1 MPIIV
6 NVDVMLAK
14 RKMPSGELAEKIGIT
29 AANMSILKT
38 GKAKAIRF
46 STLNAICKALDCQPG
61 DILEYRPGPDDEEL
75 EEDEK
80 FNHMKRIIAI
90 LLSFAPLFA
99 FAQEH
104 QIIGGYLLD
113 GEDSFEELDAAVV
126 TDAKRKDK
134 NLDGK
139 GMKLPGV
146 IMMMNPESVG
156 QEIGSIIEVKHPFL
170 VKSICFTV
178 KENRMEGCKARINIY
193 RVTDSNNLDNIVTMP
208 IYQEI
213 PRTEKKT
220 TFSIAPEE
228 NLELQP
234 GEYYISFALSD
245 ISEAIEAKWVNS
257 KTWDGK
263 ERYANQLEDCI
274 YFPVYVKSSYSRK
287 NTDSPLTKWKY
298 NIGMSV
304 RGKILD

>member
-1 MPIIV
+1 MKV
-6 NVDVMLAK
+6 FL
-14 RKMPSGELAEKIGIT
+14 
-29 AANMSILKT
+29 IL
-38 GKAKAIRF
+38 
-46 STLNAICKALDCQPG
+46 TLCV
-61 DILEYRPGPDDEEL
+61 
-75 EEDEK
+75 
-80 FNHMKRIIAI
+80 
-90 LLSFAPLFA
+90 LSFLAS
-99 FAQEH
+99 AQEP
-104 QIIGGYLLD
+104 QIIGGYILD
-113 GEDSFEELDAAVV
+113 GKDSFEELDAAVV
-126 TDAKRKDK
+126 TDSKRLYK

-193 RVTDSNNLDNIVTMP
+193 RLTDSNNLDNIVTMP

-274 YFPVYVKSSYSRK
+274 YFPVYVKSSYSRS
-287 NTDSPLTKWKY
+287 TAEQPLEKWKY
-298 NIGMSV
+298 NIGMTV
-304 RGKILD
+304 RGKIID

>member
-1 MPIIV
+1 MKV
-6 NVDVMLAK
+6 FLT
-14 RKMPSGELAEKIGIT
+14 L
-29 AANMSILKT
+29 IL
-38 GKAKAIRF
+38 
-46 STLNAICKALDCQPG
+46 CV
-61 DILEYRPGPDDEEL
+61 
-75 EEDEK
+75 
-80 FNHMKRIIAI
+80 
-90 LLSFAPLFA
+90 LSFLAS
-99 FAQEH
+99 AQEP
-104 QIIGGYLLD
+104 QIIGGYILD
-113 GEDSFEELDAAVV
+113 GKDSFEELDAAVV
-126 TDAKRKDK
+126 TDSKRLDK

-193 RVTDSNNLDNIVTMP
+193 RLTDSNNLDNIVTMP

-274 YFPVYVKSSYSRK
+274 YFPVYVKSSYSRS
-287 NTDSPLTKWKY
+287 TAEQPLEKWKY
-298 NIGMSV
+298 NIGMTV
-304 RGKILD
+304 RGKIID

>member
-1 MPIIV
+1 MKV
-6 NVDVMLAK
+6 
-14 RKMPSGELAEKIGIT
+14 
-29 AANMSILKT
+29 
-38 GKAKAIRF
+38 F
-46 STLNAICKALDCQPG
+46 STL
-61 DILEYRPGPDDEEL
+61 ILCV
-75 EEDEK
+75 
-80 FNHMKRIIAI
+80 
-90 LLSFAPLFA
+90 LSFLAS
-99 FAQEH
+99 AQEP
-104 QIIGGYLLD
+104 QIIGGYILD
-113 GEDSFEELDAAVV
+113 GKDSFEELDAAVV
-126 TDAKRKDK
+126 TDSKRLDK

-193 RVTDSNNLDNIVTMP
+193 RLTDSNSLDNIVTMP

-274 YFPVYVKSSYSRK
+274 YFPVYVKSSYSRS
-287 NTDSPLTKWKY
+287 TAEQPLEKWKY
-298 NIGMSV
+298 NIGMTV
-304 RGKILD
+304 RGKIID

>member
-1 MPIIV
+1 MKV
-6 NVDVMLAK
+6 FLT
-14 RKMPSGELAEKIGIT
+14 L
-29 AANMSILKT
+29 IL
-38 GKAKAIRF
+38 
-46 STLNAICKALDCQPG
+46 CV
-61 DILEYRPGPDDEEL
+61 
-75 EEDEK
+75 
-80 FNHMKRIIAI
+80 
-90 LLSFAPLFA
+90 LSFLAS
-99 FAQEH
+99 AQEP
-104 QIIGGYLLD
+104 QIIGGYILD
-113 GEDSFEELDAAVV
+113 GKDSFEELDAAVV
-126 TDAKRKDK
+126 TDSKRLEK

-193 RVTDSNNLDNIVTMP
+193 RLTDSNNLDNIVTMP

-228 NLELQP
+228 NIELQP

-274 YFPVYVKSSYSRK
+274 YFPVYVKSSYSRS
-287 NTDSPLTKWKY
+287 TAEQPLEKWKY
-298 NIGMSV
+298 NIGMTV
-304 RGKILD
+304 RGKIID

>member
-1 MPIIV
+1 MKV
-6 NVDVMLAK
+6 FLT
-14 RKMPSGELAEKIGIT
+14 L
-29 AANMSILKT
+29 ILC
-38 GKAKAIRF
+38 I
-46 STLNAICKALDCQPG
+46 
-61 DILEYRPGPDDEEL
+61 
-75 EEDEK
+75 
-80 FNHMKRIIAI
+80 
-90 LLSFAPLFA
+90 LSFLAS
-99 FAQEH
+99 AQEP

-113 GEDSFEELDAAVV
+113 GKDSFEELDAAVV
-126 TDAKRKDK
+126 TDSQRKDK
-134 NLDGK
+134 NLAGK

-156 QEIGSIIEVKHPFL
+156 QEIGSIIEVKHPFV

-193 RVTDSNNLDNIVTMP
+193 RLTDSNNLDNIVTMP
-208 IYQEI
+208 IYQDI
-213 PRTEKKT
+213 PKTEKKT

-228 NLELQP
+228 SIELQP

>member
-1 MPIIV
+1 MKV
-6 NVDVMLAK
+6 
-14 RKMPSGELAEKIGIT
+14 
-29 AANMSILKT
+29 
-38 GKAKAIRF
+38 F
-46 STLNAICKALDCQPG
+46 STL
-61 DILEYRPGPDDEEL
+61 ILCV
-75 EEDEK
+75 
-80 FNHMKRIIAI
+80 
-90 LLSFAPLFA
+90 LSFLAS
-99 FAQEH
+99 AQEP
-104 QIIGGYLLD
+104 QIIGGYILD
-113 GEDSFEELDAAVV
+113 GKDSFEELDAAVV
-126 TDAKRKDK
+126 TDSKRLDK

-193 RVTDSNNLDNIVTMP
+193 RLTDSNNLDNIVTMP

-274 YFPVYVKSSYSRK
+274 YFPVYVKSSYSRS
-287 NTDSPLTKWKY
+287 TAEQPLEKWKY
-298 NIGMSV
+298 NIGMTV
-304 RGKILD
+304 RGKIID

>member
-1 MPIIV
+1 MKV
-6 NVDVMLAK
+6 FLT
-14 RKMPSGELAEKIGIT
+14 L
-29 AANMSILKT
+29 IL
-38 GKAKAIRF
+38 
-46 STLNAICKALDCQPG
+46 CV
-61 DILEYRPGPDDEEL
+61 
-75 EEDEK
+75 
-80 FNHMKRIIAI
+80 
-90 LLSFAPLFA
+90 LSFLAS
-99 FAQEH
+99 AQEP
-104 QIIGGYLLD
+104 QIIGGYILD
-113 GEDSFEELDAAVV
+113 GKDSFEELDAAVV
-126 TDAKRKDK
+126 TDSKRLEK

-193 RVTDSNNLDNIVTMP
+193 RLTDSNNLDNIVTMP

-245 ISEAIEAKWVNS
+245 ISEAVEAKWVNS

-274 YFPVYVKSSYSRK
+274 YFPVYVKSSYSRS
-287 NTDSPLTKWKY
+287 TAEQPLEKWKY
-298 NIGMSV
+298 NIGMTV
-304 RGKILD
+304 RGKIID